1 MRGVIL
7 GSGIVGLL
15 AKEILG
21 DEWLVIPFSRSR
33 FYSFRPAL
41 ADNFIIRD
49 ERIDDL
55 IAHFGGKISFI
66 YKTLYSL
73 GGALLPPDD
82 IVINTWLNKVFG
94 VDAPTQALP
103 CIKSR
108 GDFFIYDIR
117 VNRLYEQ
124 LQQRYNQSLVDS
136 SKKGPI
142 TEIGD
147 HYLIWGGQRIDF
159 DHMISTI
166 QLSKLYELT
175 RTQHNKLLTT
185 QVWYYHVETNSLN
198 FEGANQVLVVDD
210 SIDFFKVSNMAANRY
225 LFYFIRDIPIPG
237 PYLMQFM
244 QQFGLIDGTTIAEA
258 IPKGPKPDLTSI
270 NKLGIECIGAMA
282 EHDYFMDLGSCLVKL
297 LRRKEALTS
306 S

>member
-1 MRGVIL
+1 MQGVIL

-21 DEWLVIPFSRSR
+21 DQWLVVPFSRSR

-66 YKTLYSL
+66 YKTSYSL
-73 GGALLPPDD
+73 SGSLLQPEDL
-82 IVINTWLNKVFG
+82 VINAWLNKVFG
-94 VDAPTQALP
+94 SQVPPQALP

-108 GDFFIYDIR
+108 GNHFIYNIK
-117 VNRLYEQ
+117 VNQLYNQ
-124 LQQRYNQSLVDS
+124 LQQKHSQRLVDDS
-136 SKKGPI
+136 NRGQIS
-142 TEIGD
+142 EIGD
-147 HYLIWGGQRIDF
+147 HYMIWGGRRIEF

-166 QLSKLYELT
+166 QLDRLFTLT
-175 RTQHNKLLTT
+175 RLPRIQLPTAQI
-185 QVWYYHVETNSLN
+185 WYYHVETNGLN

-210 SIDFFKVSNMAANRY
+210 TIDFFKVSNIAENRY
-225 LFYFIRDIPIPG
+225 LFYFSRDIPVPG
-237 PYLMQFM
+237 PYFMQFI
-244 QQFGLIDGTTIAEA
+244 QQFDLIDGTTITEA
-258 IPKGPKPDLTSI
+258 IPKGPRPDLTQFD
-270 NKLGIECIGAMA
+270 KLGIECIGAMA

-297 LRRKEALTS
+297 LRRKVALTT
-306 S
+306 

>member
-1 MRGVIL
+1 MQGVIL

-21 DEWLVIPFSRSR
+21 DQWLVIPFSRSR

-66 YKTLYSL
+66 YKTFYSL
-73 GGALLPPDD
+73 GGSLLPPDD
-82 IVINTWLNKVFG
+82 LIINGWLNKIFG
-94 VDAPTQALP
+94 QEVPSQALP

-108 GDFFIYDIR
+108 GDHFVYDIK
-117 VNRLYEQ
+117 VNQLYNQ
-124 LQQRYNQSLVDS
+124 LQIKYGQNLIDNSN
-136 SKKGPI
+136 KGVVS
-142 TEIGD
+142 EIGD
-147 HYLIWGGQRIDF
+147 HYIIWGGKRIEF

-175 RTQHNKLLTT
+175 RVPYHKLSTA
-185 QVWYYHVETNSLN
+185 QVWYYHVETSGLN

-210 SIDFFKVSNMAANRY
+210 YINFFKVSNIAKNRY
-225 LFYFIRDIPIPG
+225 MFYFLRDVPIPG
-237 PYLMQFM
+237 PYFMQFM
-244 QQFGLIDGTTIAEA
+244 QQFELIDGTTIAEA
-258 IPKGPKPDLTSI
+258 IPKGQKPDLAML
-270 NKLGIECIGAMA
+270 NNLGIECIGAMA
-282 EHDYFMDLGSCLVKL
+282 EHDYFMDLGSCLIKL
-297 LRRKEALTS
+297 LRRKAILTT
-306 S
+306 

>member
-21 DEWLVIPFSRSR
+21 DRWLVIPFSRSR

-73 GGALLPPDD
+73 GGGLLPPDD
-82 IVINTWLNKVFG
+82 LVINGWLNKVFG
-94 VDAPTQALP
+94 QEVPSQALP
-103 CIKSR
+103 CIKTR
-108 GDFFIYDIR
+108 GDHFVYDIK
-117 VNRLYEQ
+117 VNQLYNQ
-124 LQQRYNQSLVDS
+124 LQVKYGQNLVDNS
-136 SKKGPI
+136 NKGVVS
-142 TEIGD
+142 EIGD
-147 HYLIWGGQRIDF
+147 HYIIWGGQRIEF

-166 QLSKLYELT
+166 QLPKLYELS
-175 RTQHNKLLTT
+175 RLPHPKLPSA
-185 QVWYYHVETNSLN
+185 QVWYYHVETNDLN

-210 SIDFFKVSNMAANRY
+210 YINFFKVSNIAKNRY
-225 LFYFIRDIPIPG
+225 MFYFSRDIPIPG
-237 PYLMQFM
+237 PYFMQFI
-244 QQFGLIDGTTIAEA
+244 QQFELIDGTTIAEV
-258 IPKGPKPDLTSI
+258 IPKGQKPDLTTL
-270 NKLGIECIGAMA
+270 NNLGIECIGAMA

-297 LRRKEALTS
+297 LRRKIALTT
-306 S
+306 

>member
-1 MRGVIL
+1 MQGVIL

-21 DEWLVIPFSRSR
+21 DQWLVVPFSRSR

-55 IAHFGGKISFI
+55 ISHLGGKISFI
-66 YKTLYSL
+66 YKTAYSI
-73 GGALLPPDD
+73 GGSLLQPDD
-82 IVINTWLNKVFG
+82 LVINAWLNKVFG
-94 VDAPTQALP
+94 SQVPNQALP

-108 GDFFIYDIR
+108 GNHFIYNVK
-117 VNRLYEQ
+117 VNQLYNQ
-124 LQQRYNQSLVDS
+124 LQQKHSQKLIDDS
-136 SKKGPI
+136 RRGQV

-147 HYLIWGGQRIDF
+147 HYLIWGGKRIEF
-159 DHMISTI
+159 DHMVSTI
-166 QLSKLYELT
+166 QLDKLFALT
-175 RTQHNKLLTT
+175 RLPRVQLPTA
-185 QVWYYHVETNSLN
+185 QVWYYHVETNGLN

-210 SIDFFKVSNMAANRY
+210 SIDFFKVSNIAENRY
-225 LFYFIRDIPIPG
+225 LFYFSRDIPVPG
-237 PYLMQFM
+237 PYFMQFV
-244 QQFGLIDGTTIAEA
+244 QQFDLIDGTTIAEA
-258 IPKGPKPDLTSI
+258 IPKGQKPNLSQFD
-270 NKLGIECIGAMA
+270 KLGIECIGAMA

-306 S
+306 

>member
-21 DEWLVIPFSRSR
+21 DEWLVVPFSRSR

-55 IAHFGGKISFI
+55 VAHFGGKISFI
-66 YKTLYSL
+66 YKTAYSL
-73 GGALLPPDD
+73 GGSLLQPDD
-82 IVINTWLNKVFG
+82 FVINVWLNKVFG
-94 VDAPTQALP
+94 SEVPLQALP

-108 GDFFIYDIR
+108 GNHFIYDIK
-117 VNRLYEQ
+117 VNQLYHR
-124 LQQRYNQSLVDS
+124 LQQKHNQNLVDS
-136 SKKGPI
+136 SRKGAV

-159 DHMISTI
+159 NHMISTI
-166 QLSKLYELT
+166 QLQKLYELT
-175 RTQHNKLLTT
+175 KMRRIQLPTA
-185 QVWYYHVETNSLN
+185 QVWYYHVETNCLN
-198 FEGANQVLVVDD
+198 FEGANQTLVADD
-210 SIDFFKVSNMAANRY
+210 TIDFFKASNIAENRY
-225 LFYFIRDIPIPG
+225 LFYFSRDIPVPG
-237 PYLMQFM
+237 PYFMQFM
-244 QQFGLIDGTTIAEA
+244 QQFDLIDGTTIAEA
-258 IPKGPKPDLTSI
+258 IPKGPKPDLAAFD
-270 NKLGIECIGAMA
+270 KLGIECIGAMA

-297 LRRKEALTS
+297 LRRKTVLTT
-306 S
+306 

>member
-21 DEWLVIPFSRSR
+21 DQWTVIPFSRSR

-55 IAHFGGKISFI
+55 ITHFGGKISFI

-73 GGALLPPDD
+73 GGTLLPQDD
-82 IVINTWLNKVFG
+82 CITNVWLNKVFG
-94 VDAPTQALP
+94 LDIPPQALP

-117 VNRLYEQ
+117 INRLYQ
-124 LQQRYNQSLVDS
+124 NLQQKYQQYLIDN
-136 SKKGPI
+136 SKKGAVS
-142 TEIGD
+142 EIGD
-147 HYLIWGGQRIDF
+147 HYLIWDNQRIDF

-166 QLSKLYELT
+166 PLSKLYKLT
-175 RTQHNKLLTT
+175 KLRHNKLLTA
-185 QVWYYHVETNSLN
+185 QIWYYHIETNNLN
-198 FEGANQVLVVDD
+198 FEGANQTLVVDD
-210 SIDFFKVSNMAANRY
+210 SIDFFKVSNIAKNRY
-225 LFYFIRDIPIPG
+225 LFYFINDIPIPG
-237 PYLMQFM
+237 PYFMQFM
-244 QQFGLIDGTTIAEA
+244 QQFDLIDGTTIPDA
-258 IPKGPKPDLTSI
+258 IPKGSKPDLTSL
-270 NKLGIECIGAMA
+270 NTFGIECIGAMA

-297 LRRKEALTS
+297 LRRKSILTTS
-306 S
+306 

>member
-21 DEWLVIPFSRSR
+21 DQWLVVPFSRSR

-73 GGALLPPDD
+73 GGSLLPPDD
-82 IVINTWLNKVFG
+82 LVISAWLNKVFG
-94 VDAPTQALP
+94 QEVPTQALP

-108 GDFFIYDIR
+108 GDHFIYDIR
-117 VNRLYEQ
+117 VNQLYQQ
-124 LQQRYNQSLVDS
+124 LQQKYHQSLIDA
-136 SKKGPI
+136 SKQIISEVGS
-142 TEIGD
+142 
-147 HYLIWGGQRIDF
+147 HYIILGGKRIDF

-166 QLSKLYELT
+166 QLSQLLRLTKLPHDTLP
-175 RTQHNKLLTT
+175 TT
-185 QVWYYHVETNSLN
+185 QVWYYHVETNGLN
-198 FEGANQVLVVDD
+198 FEGANQALVVDD
-210 SIDFFKVSNMAANRY
+210 NIDFFKVSNIAANRY
-225 LFYFIRDIPIPG
+225 LFYFSRDIPIPG
-237 PYLMQFM
+237 PYFMQFM
-244 QQFGLIDGTTIAEA
+244 QQFDLIDGTTIAEA
-258 IPKGPKPDLTSI
+258 IPKGQKPDLTPLD
-270 NKLGIECIGAMA
+270 KLGIECIGAMA

-297 LRRKEALTS
+297 LRRKTALTT
-306 S
+306 

>member
-1 MRGVIL
+1 M

-21 DEWLVIPFSRSR
+21 DQWTVIPFSRSR

-55 IAHFGGKISFI
+55 ITHFGGKISFI
-66 YKTLYSL
+66 YKTLYSV
-73 GGALLPPDD
+73 GGSLLSPDD
-82 IVINTWLNKVFG
+82 CVINAWLGKVFG
-94 VDAPTQALP
+94 SDIPNQALP

-117 VNRLYEQ
+117 VNQLYQQ
-124 LQQRYNQSLVDS
+124 LQHKYQQYLIDNS
-136 SKKGPI
+136 SKGPV

-147 HYLIWGGQRIDF
+147 HYLIWGGNRIDF
-159 DHMISTI
+159 DQMISTV
-166 QLSKLYELT
+166 QLSSLYKLTKIRQRLQT
-175 RTQHNKLLTT
+175 V
-185 QVWYYHVETNSLN
+185 QVWYYHVETNGLN
-198 FEGANQVLVVDD
+198 FEGANQALVVDD
-210 SIDFFKVSNMAANRY
+210 TIDFFKVSNIAENRY
-225 LFYFIRDIPIPG
+225 LFYFLRDIPIPG
-237 PYLMQFM
+237 PYFMQFM
-244 QQFGLIDGTTIAEA
+244 QQFDLIDGTTIPEA
-258 IPKGPKPDLTSI
+258 IPKGQKPDLTAI

-297 LRRKEALTS
+297 LRRKQALTTA
-306 S
+306 

>member
-1 MRGVIL
+1 MTRGVIL

-21 DEWLVIPFSRSR
+21 DQWSIVPFSRSR

-66 YKTLYSL
+66 YKTFYSL
-73 GGALLPPDD
+73 GGSLLPPNDM
-82 IVINTWLNKVFG
+82 IINAWLNKVFG
-94 VDAPTQALP
+94 TDVPSQALP

-108 GDFFIYDIR
+108 GDHFIYNIR
-117 VNRLYEQ
+117 VNQLYNQ
-124 LQQRYNQSLVDS
+124 LQHKHSQNLITD
-136 SKKGPI
+136 SKKGNI
-142 TEIGD
+142 SEIGE
-147 HYLIWGGQRIDF
+147 HYLIWGGQKIEF

-166 QLSKLYELT
+166 QLSKLFELT
-175 RTQHNKLLTT
+175 KLPHYKLPTA
-185 QVWYYHVETNSLN
+185 QVWYYHVETNNLN
-198 FEGANQVLVVDD
+198 FEGANQTLVVDD
-210 SIDFFKVSNMAANRY
+210 NIDFFKVSNIAENRY
-225 LFYFIRDIPIPG
+225 LFYFSRDIPIPG
-237 PYLMQFM
+237 PYFMQFI
-244 QQFGLIDGTTIAEA
+244 QQFDLIDGTTISEA
-258 IPKGPKPDLTSI
+258 IPKGQKPDLTLL

-297 LRRKEALTS
+297 LRLKHTLTA
-306 S
+306 